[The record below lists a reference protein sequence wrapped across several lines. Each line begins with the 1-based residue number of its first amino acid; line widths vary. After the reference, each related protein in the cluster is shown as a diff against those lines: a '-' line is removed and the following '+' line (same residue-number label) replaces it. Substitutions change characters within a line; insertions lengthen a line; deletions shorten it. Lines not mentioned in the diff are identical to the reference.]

1 MTISVCAVMYIIS
14 LWTFTI
20 TESRISKAT
29 FQPLNHDVDLGSRN
43 LSSYLLLSADF
54 YVLALKTL
62 QIIANYIIFLFW
74 NQNSQ
79 TVNSLSQETQEFR
92 SAVDS
97 CSGCPFELS
106 KLLKSWVW
114 WNSKLSF
121 QFSSSFK
128 TNVRQNFSELSKLL
142 QDTCSKSWLKIRKKS
157 REIQKWRRP
166 RQRTHD
172 SNVESNSIFSR

>member
-20 TESRISKAT
+20 TESRFSKAT

-43 LSSYLLLSADF
+43 SSNYLLLSADL
-54 YVLALKTL
+54 YVLVPKTL

-74 NQNSQ
+74 TQNSQ
-79 TVNSLSQETQEFR
+79 TVNSLSRNSRVQ
-92 SAVDS
+92 VS
-97 CSGCPFELS
+97 CWQLLFELS

-142 QDTCSKSWLKIRKKS
+142 QDTCAKSWLKIRKKS